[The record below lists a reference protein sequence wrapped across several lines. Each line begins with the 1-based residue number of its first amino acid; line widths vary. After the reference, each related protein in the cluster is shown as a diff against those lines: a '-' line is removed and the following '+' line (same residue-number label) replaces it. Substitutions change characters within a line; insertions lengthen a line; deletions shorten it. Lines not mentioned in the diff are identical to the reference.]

1 MSSFY
6 LFIFRIPTGVI
17 PKTLLPTQVTV
28 GSTSTIPPTA
38 TCVAF
43 ENIFDL
49 PLDKL
54 GMFSY
59 ISSLKIFLFIFNFF
73 SFLF

>member
-54 GMFSY
+54 GMFSCIIFSLY
-59 ISSLKIFLFIFNFF
+59 IFLLSSLFPF
-73 SFLF
+73 SF